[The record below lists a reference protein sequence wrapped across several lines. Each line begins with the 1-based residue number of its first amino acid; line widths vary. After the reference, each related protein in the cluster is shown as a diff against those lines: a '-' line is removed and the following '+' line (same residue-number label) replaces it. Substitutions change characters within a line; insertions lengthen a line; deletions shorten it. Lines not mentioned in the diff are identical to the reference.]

1 MLQEN
6 MLQQHFSKIYDEEI
20 LDPPQNPES
29 IPCSCFV
36 VTQREQGMAANLHHH
51 DEEVSVEEISSSE
64 RRLSYSITEE
74 DEGTRQSWAL
84 LDFALTPV
92 ASPHEEEEVEQR
104 VCEEEAEE
112 EEGEGERGRMQGKMD
127 VRSTLRSTLV
137 DEVRQFSCYSND
149 TLLHLNSLYNPTIF
163 SLI

>member
-1 MLQEN
+1 MQEN
-6 MLQQHFSKIYDEEI
+6 MLQQHFSKYDEEI
-20 LDPPQNPES
+20 LDLPQNPNS

-36 VTQREQGMAANLHHH
+36 VAQREQGMANLQHHTANAHEQASFPLPPS
-51 DEEVSVEEISSSE
+51 DTQ
-64 RRLSYSITEE
+64 L
-74 DEGTRQSWAL
+74 QLA
-84 LDFALTPV
+84 TPPTDTNT
-92 ASPHEEEEVEQR
+92 SPTATTGDNRSQHQHVVMEEVEQR

-112 EEGEGERGRMQGKMD
+112 EEGEGERGRLQAKMD

-149 TLLHLNSLYNPTIF
+149 TLLHLNSHNPTIF